1 MTNLVNAEG
10 LREEMENATEEERE
24 VQIKELFPKLK
35 VTITNIGT
43 ERSGIGTNYKYR
55 VTITNEGKRM
65 GVVFH
70 DSVANFNN
78 NEEPTI
84 VDVLYSVVAD
94 SQCYESARDVEDFA
108 SEFGYEDMAFAT
120 KVFNAC
126 EKEHDNLIKLFG
138 ETGYEILEACFEGY

>member
-65 GVVFH
+65 GITFH
-70 DSVANFNN
+70 DSVANFNGSKKPN
-78 NEEPTI
+78 MVE
-84 VDVLYSVVAD
+84 VLYCVVSDAQ
-94 SQCYESARDVEDFA
+94 SYENTDNAEDFA
-108 SEFGYEDMAFAT
+108 REFGYEDIAFAT

-126 EKEHDNLIKLFG
+126 EKEHDNLIKLFN
-138 ETGYEILEACFEGY
+138 ETGYELLGACFEGY